1 MMFFMVSLVAAA
13 EDVVSLSTEII
24 SLVVVVVGFDRAF
37 VIVSERTLSAAVAR
51 DLVSLSLESGAV
63 VVSLTVTS
71 NVRVSVEAARGVLV
85 VEELVIVLAMATNDR
100 EELVE
105 VVLTVAGRRVLVVM
119 VVVVVV

>member
-1 MMFFMVSLVAAA
+1 MVSLVAAA